1 MRGAAGGGDAGER
14 AGSAGGVSV
23 AGKRMSAR
31 VAPLVYK
38 VKVLGPPRGPGAV
51 LVKLAARCHVR
62 MQVNMQAAELK
73 LIHPCLGAGKQLG

>member
-1 MRGAAGGGDAGER
+1 M
-14 AGSAGGVSV
+14 

-51 LVKLAARCHVR
+51 LVSCAVPREDASK
-62 MQVNMQAAELK
+62 QASGGVKA
-73 LIHPCLGAGKQLG
+73 HSSCAWAAGKQS